1 MAKFTRGWQFTGTN
15 EPLTFVEKELEPL
28 EEGCV
33 RVKVHNTGLCSSDVG
48 ALHDPSWMAIISV
61 PRILGHE
68 VSGEIIELGKNVEGW
83 KIGERVAICPMA
95 YNGVR
100 GPGYGRDGGY
110 GTITSAHSERLIR
123 VPDNVSSDQAAAST
137 DAGMTSYH
145 AVVVNGGVKK
155 GTKVGII
162 GLGGLGTV
170 GMDVAISKDAEVYVA
185 TRKEAAQKKAM
196 EHGAFKV
203 AANIKD
209 FKDDQLD
216 VIVDFAGAGITTR
229 EAMGTVKPGGKV
241 VLVGMHNLEIPVNG
255 ADLILREVQLMGSH
269 GGTSEDIADVIQLIS
284 EGKLKIGVELIP
296 LSAVAEGLKRLEKGE
311 ADDRLVMYTTE
322 DDFK

>member
-1 MAKFTRGWQFTGTN
+1 MKKFTRGWEFTGTN
-15 EPLTFVEKELEPL
+15 EPLTFVEKELKPL
-28 EEGCV
+28 KEGYV
-33 RVKVHNTGLCSSDVG
+33 RIKVLNAGLCSSDVG
-48 ALHDPSWMAIISV
+48 ALHDPTWMALITV
-61 PRILGHE
+61 PCILGHE
-68 VSGEIIELGKNVEGW
+68 ICGEIIELGENVEGW
-83 KIGERVAICPMA
+83 EIGERVAICPMT
-95 YNGVR
+95 YDGEY

-110 GTITSAHSERLIR
+110 GTITSAHSSMLVR

-145 AVVVNGGVKK
+145 AVVVNGGVKE

-170 GMDVAISKDAEVYVA
+170 GMDVAIGKGAKVYVA
-185 TRKEAAQKKAM
+185 TRKESAQKKAR

-216 VIVDFAGAGITTR
+216 VIVDFAGAGITTK
-229 EAMGTVKPGGKV
+229 EALEVVKPGGKV
-241 VLVGMHNLEIPVNG
+241 VLVGMHTPEITING
-255 ADLILREVQLMGSH
+255 TDLILRETKLVGSV
-269 GGTSEDIADVIQLIS
+269 GGTREDIADVIQLIS

-296 LSAVAEGLKRLEKGE
+296 LSAVAEGLKRLEEGK